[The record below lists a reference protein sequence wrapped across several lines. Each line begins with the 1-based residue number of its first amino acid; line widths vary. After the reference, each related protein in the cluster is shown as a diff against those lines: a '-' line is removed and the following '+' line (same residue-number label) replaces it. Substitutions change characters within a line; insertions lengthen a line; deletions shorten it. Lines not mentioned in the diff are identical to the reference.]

1 MAISH
6 LLNACMMANP
16 IVAAIMQRMPDG
28 TCSWGVA
35 EGVLPPADCMVGAVV
50 IALAWLESS
59 RPRASAAASELG
71 PVAGIGNAADE
82 VGAEQVCCEVGLA
95 IAERYNAVAN
105 SLDLVKEPTTQG
117 SSDVNGHLLEC
128 DLSADR
134 HSA

>member
-16 IVAAIMQRMPDG
+16 IVAAIMQRMPNG
-28 TCSWGVA
+28 TCSWGIA
-35 EGVLPPADCMVGAVV
+35 EGVLLTAGCMVGAAI
-50 IALAWLESS
+50 IALAWPESS
-59 RPRASAAASELG
+59 RPCTSTAVSELG

-82 VGAEQVCCEVGLA
+82 VGAEQVCCEVWIA

-117 SSDVNGHLLEC
+117 
-128 DLSADR
+128 
-134 HSA
+134 